1 MARHIGYK
9 RIGLSYAEQINIVSV
24 NGDTV
29 YYIVQKNGRDFG
41 GIHTTSSDRIITEAE
56 AKTSKRIYA

>member
-1 MARHIGYK
+1 MTRNIGYK
-9 RIGLSYAEQINIVSV
+9 RIGLSYAEQINIIST

-41 GIHTTSSDRIITEAE
+41 GIHTTSRDRIITEAE
-56 AKTSKRIYA
+56 AKTSTHMYK

>member
-1 MARHIGYK
+1 MIKNIGYK
-9 RIGLSYAEQINIVSV
+9 RIGLTYAEQINIVSI
-24 NGDTV
+24 NSDTV
-29 YYIVQKNGRDFG
+29 YYIAQKHGRDFG